1 MGVQKNNLLY
11 AAKEKMI
18 MSNATKNPSVL
29 PSDVEWGF
37 ECEVPIEHKAMT
49 VQIGFSHREQE
60 GDETEFCVETHD
72 SETELDNLFEAFCK
86 ENSYQ
91 DVRIDYVTV
100 VRSAINMDVLAK
112 TEEEM

>member
-1 MGVQKNNLLY
+1 
-11 AAKEKMI
+11 
-18 MSNATKNPSVL
+18 MSNAIKNSSGL
-29 PSDVEWGF
+29 SSDVEWGF

-60 GDETEFCVETHD
+60 GDETEFCVETRN
-72 SETELDNLFEAFCK
+72 SESELDSLFETFCK

-100 VRSAINMDVLAK
+100 VRSAINMDALTK
-112 TEEEM
+112 MEEDL